1 MRHAARQLR
10 SWLIFDVSQKRR
22 PVSSSRK
29 PRTHL
34 PSQKDF
40 DPWGGHLDAQ
50 SAWQNFGGLDL
61 DAAYR
66 RFIENPSYYQEDF
79 MFMGPRAF
87 AFYFPVV
94 DRYLREVRNDDPLDL
109 GDCQAWI
116 LGEGIRSQIE
126 ESGSSMDAELFA
138 RIASL
143 VGYVLEHLGR
153 YAHQL
158 KDQKRVRTSW
168 TSVEKV
174 LKRQTKG

>member
-1 MRHAARQLR
+1 M
-10 SWLIFDVSQKRR
+10 
-22 PVSSSRK
+22 SSSRI
-29 PRTHL
+29 PQTYL

-40 DPWGGHLDAQ
+40 DPWGGNLDAQ

-94 DRYLREVRNDDPLDL
+94 DRYLREVRNDDPLEL
-109 GDCQAWI
+109 GDSQAWI
-116 LGEGIRSQIE
+116 LGEGVRSQIK
-126 ESGSSMDAELFA
+126 ESRSSVDAELFA

-143 VGYVLEHLGR
+143 ARYMLEHIHQ
-153 YAHQL
+153 YAHQP
-158 KDQKRVRTSW
+158 KDQKRVRASW
-168 TSVEKV
+168 TSVEKA
-174 LKRQTKG
+174 LKPQKNG